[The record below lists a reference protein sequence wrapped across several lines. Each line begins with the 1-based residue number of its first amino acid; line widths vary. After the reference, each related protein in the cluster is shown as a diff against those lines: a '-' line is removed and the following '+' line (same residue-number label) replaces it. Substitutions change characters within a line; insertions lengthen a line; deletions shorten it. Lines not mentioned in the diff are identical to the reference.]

1 MVGRRLAM
9 GSAIMAVVAGAAGC
23 NLGALSKRELVV
35 DFSPSAT
42 TAQRAAVLH
51 ACGHITPEAKPEPF
65 STAGPVAN
73 QVSNVRFRID
83 HADDREIAHL
93 ETCLGRQPGVR
104 GDHIP
109 DLMN

>member
-1 MVGRRLAM
+1 MGRRLTLLAPVLLV
-9 GSAIMAVVAGAAGC
+9 AVAASGC
-23 NLGALSKRELVV
+23 NWGSLSKRELVV
-35 DFSPSAT
+35 DFAPSAT
-42 TAQRAAVLH
+42 TAQRAAVLQ
-51 ACGHITPEAKPEPF
+51 ACGHVSPEAKPEPF
-65 STAGPVAN
+65 TTAGPAAN

-83 HADDREIAHL
+83 HANDRDIAHL

>member
-1 MVGRRLAM
+1 MVGRRLALSV
-9 GSAIMAVVAGAAGC
+9 SALLIALMASGC
-23 NLGALSKRELVV
+23 NWGSLSKRELVV

-42 TAQRAAVLH
+42 TAQRAAVLQ
-51 ACGHITPEAKPEPF
+51 ACGRVSPEAKPEPF

-83 HADDREIAHL
+83 HANDHDIAQL

-109 DLMN
+109 DLTN